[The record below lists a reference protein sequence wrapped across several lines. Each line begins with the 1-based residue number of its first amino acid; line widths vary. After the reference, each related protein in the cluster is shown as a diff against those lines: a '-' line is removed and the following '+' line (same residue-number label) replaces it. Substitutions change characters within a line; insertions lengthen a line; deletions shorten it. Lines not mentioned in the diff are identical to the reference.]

1 MGDPAGVGPEIVI
14 KALDDPAVAELAQ
27 WIIIGDQA
35 VLNQTDGAGW
45 QRVREHRNVEVLD
58 LAMMSGAG
66 ATGATGAKSF
76 RIGELNA
83 ACGRAAL
90 AYVRAATEMCLSG
103 KADAMTTAPINK
115 EAVSLGGIQF
125 SGHTEYIAELCGAP
139 ESWMLLANDRMRVI
153 HVSTHVPLRRACS
166 LDPARIQRTI
176 ELGHDALLQMG
187 LTSPR
192 IAVCG
197 LNPHAGE
204 NGLLGEEDAQFIA
217 PAVAAAKERG
227 VNCAGPLPADT
238 LFLKAARG
246 DYDLVVAMYH
256 DQGHIPIKLLSFEDT
271 VNVSLGIPVIRT
283 SVDHGT
289 AFDIAGKGIADAAN
303 MKAALRMA
311 AMMAQSRG
319 KSKITK

>member
-1 MGDPAGVGPEIVI
+1 MRKVAVTMGDPAGVGPEIVI
-14 KALDDPAVAELAQ
+14 KALDDPAVADLAQ
-27 WIIIGDQA
+27 WIIIGDHA

-45 QRVREHRNVEVLD
+45 RRVRERRNVEVRD
-58 LAMMSGAG
+58 LAMMAG
-66 ATGATGAKSF
+66 AAGF
-76 RIGELNA
+76 RTGELNA

-90 AYVRAATEMCLSG
+90 AYVRAATEMCLSSQ
-103 KADAMTTAPINK
+103 ADAMTTAPINK
-115 EAVSLGGIQF
+115 EAVSLDGIRF

-153 HVSTHVPLRRACS
+153 HVSTHVPLHRACS

-176 ELGHDALLQMG
+176 ELGHDALVQMG
-187 LTSPR
+187 LTAPR

-204 NGLLGEEDAQFIA
+204 NGLLGEEDAEFIA

-246 DYDLVVAMYH
+246 DYDLIVAMYH

-311 AMMAQSRG
+311 AVMAQSRST
-319 KSKITK
+319 SKITK

>member
-1 MGDPAGVGPEIVI
+1 MSKVAVTMGDPAGVGPEIVI
-14 KALDDPAVAELAQ
+14 KALGDPAVADLAQ

-35 VLNQTDGAGW
+35 ILNQTDGAGW
-45 QRVREHRNVEVLD
+45 QRVRERRNVEVLD
-58 LAMMSGAG
+58 LAMMAGAG
-66 ATGATGAKSF
+66 ATGFRTGQ
-76 RIGELNA
+76 LNA

-90 AYVRAATEMCLSG
+90 AYVRAATEMCLNG

-115 EAVSLGGIQF
+115 EAVSLGGIRF
-125 SGHTEYIAELCGAP
+125 SGHTEYIAELCGVP

-176 ELGHDALLQMG
+176 ELGHDALVQMG
-187 LTSPR
+187 VPAPR

-271 VNVSLGIPVIRT
+271 VNVSLGIPLIRT

-311 AMMAQSRG
+311 AVMAQSRG
-319 KSKITK
+319 KSK

>member
-1 MGDPAGVGPEIVI
+1 MKKVAITMGDPAGVGPEIVI
-14 KALDDPAVAELAQ
+14 KALDDPAVADLAQ
-27 WIIIGDQA
+27 WIVIGDQA
-35 VLNQTDGAGW
+35 ILNQTDGAGW
-45 QRVREHRNVEVLD
+45 QRVRERDNVELLD
-58 LAMMSGAG
+58 LAMMAG
-66 ATGATGAKSF
+66 AMDFRTGY
-76 RIGELNA
+76 LNA

-103 KADAMTTAPINK
+103 EADAMTTAPINK
-115 EAVSLGGIQF
+115 EAVALGGIPF

-176 ELGHDALLQMG
+176 ELGHDALLRMG
-187 LTSPR
+187 FTAPR

-204 NGLLGEEDAQFIA
+204 NGLLGEEDARFIA
-217 PAVAAAKERG
+217 PPVAAAKDRG
-227 VNCAGPLPADT
+227 INCAGPLPADT

-271 VNVSLGIPVIRT
+271 VNISLGIPVVRT

-289 AFDIAGKGIADAAN
+289 AFDIAGKGIANAAN

-311 AMMAQSRG
+311 AVMAQNRANSPR
-319 KSKITK
+319 KS

>member
-1 MGDPAGVGPEIVI
+1 MGDPAGVGPEIII
-14 KALDDPAVAELAQ
+14 KALDDPAVADLAQ

-35 VLNQTDGAGW
+35 ILNQTDGAGW
-45 QRVREHRNVEVLD
+45 RRVRERRNVEILEM
-58 LAMMSGAG
+58 AMM
-66 ATGATGAKSF
+66 TGAETLNFRTGQ
-76 RIGELNA
+76 LNA

-115 EAVSLGGIQF
+115 EAVSLNGTKF
-125 SGHTEYIAELCGAP
+125 SGHTEFIAELCGSP

-153 HVSTHVPLRRACS
+153 HVSTHVPLLRACS
-166 LDPARIQRTI
+166 LDAARIQRTI
-176 ELGHDALLQMG
+176 ELGHGALIQMG
-187 LTSPR
+187 LSSPR

-204 NGLLGEEDAQFIA
+204 NRLLGDEDARFIA

-227 VNCAGPLPADT
+227 IDCAGPLPADT

-246 DYDLVVAMYH
+246 DYDLIVAMYH
-256 DQGHIPIKLLSFEDT
+256 DQGHIPIKLLAFEDT

-311 AMMAQSRG
+311 AVMARSRG

>member
-1 MGDPAGVGPEIVI
+1 MKKVAITMGDPAGVGPEIVI
-14 KALDDPAVAELAQ
+14 KALDDPEIAELAH
-27 WIIIGDQA
+27 WIVIGDQRI
-35 VLNQTDGAGW
+35 LDLTDRAGW
-45 QRVREHRNVEVLD
+45 QRVRQNRNLEVID
-58 LAMMSGAG
+58 LELMSGEA
-66 ATGATGAKSF
+66 ASF
-76 RIGELNA
+76 RLGQLNA

-90 AYVRAATEMCLSG
+90 AYVRTATEICLRG
-103 KADAMTTAPINK
+103 QADAMTTAPINK
-115 EAVSLGGIQF
+115 EAVSLGGIKF

-153 HVSTHVPLRRACS
+153 HVSTHIPLRRACG
-166 LDPARIQRTI
+166 LDPARILRTI
-176 ELGHDALLQMG
+176 ELGHAALIQMG
-187 LTSPR
+187 ISAPR

-204 NGLLGEEDAQFIA
+204 NGLLGGEDSEFIA
-217 PAVAAAKERG
+217 PAVAEARERG

-246 DYDLVVAMYH
+246 HYDLVVAMYH

-289 AFDIAGKGIADAAN
+289 AFDIAGQGIADPAN

-311 AMMAQSRG
+311 ATMAGRRG
-319 KSKITK
+319 QG

>member
-1 MGDPAGVGPEIVI
+1 MKKVAITMGDPAGVGPEIVI
-14 KALDDPAVAELAQ
+14 KALADPEIADLAH
-27 WIIIGDQA
+27 WIVIGDQEI
-35 VLNQTDGAGW
+35 LNRTDRAAW
-45 QRVREHRNVEVLD
+45 QRVCQHPKVEVFD
-58 LAMMSGAG
+58 LALMAG
-66 ATGATGAKSF
+66 GDATDFRTGQ
-76 RIGELNA
+76 LNA

-103 KADAMTTAPINK
+103 SADAMTTAPINK
-115 EAVSLGGIQF
+115 EAVSLGGIRF
-125 SGHTEYIAELCGAP
+125 SGHTEYIAELCGVP

-153 HVSTHVPLRRACS
+153 HVSTHVPLRHACG
-166 LDPARIQRTI
+166 LDSARIQRTI
-176 ELGHDALLQMG
+176 ELGHAALIQMG
-187 LTSPR
+187 VPGPR

-204 NGLLGEEDAQFIA
+204 NGLLGKEDAEFIA
-217 PAVAAAKERG
+217 PAVAGARERG
-227 VNCAGPLPADT
+227 VDCAGPLPADT

-246 DYDLVVAMYH
+246 HYDLIVAMYH

-289 AFDIAGKGIADAAN
+289 AFDIAGKGLADARN

-311 AMMAQSRG
+311 ATMAQSRDQRL
-319 KSKITK
+319 S

>member
-1 MGDPAGVGPEIVI
+1 MRKVAITMGDPAGVGPEIII
-14 KALDDPAVAELAQ
+14 KALDDPAVAYLAQ
-27 WIIIGDQA
+27 WIIVGDQA
-35 VLNQTDGAGW
+35 ILNQTDGAGW
-45 QRVREHRNVEVLD
+45 QRVRERSNVEVLD
-58 LAMMSGAG
+58 LAMMAE
-66 ATGATGAKSF
+66 AMDFRTGQ
-76 RIGELNA
+76 LNA

-115 EAVSLGGIQF
+115 EAVSLGGVPF
-125 SGHTEYIAELCGAP
+125 SGHTEYIAQLCGAP

-176 ELGHDALLQMG
+176 ELGHDALVQMG
-187 LTSPR
+187 STAPR

-204 NGLLGEEDAQFIA
+204 NGLLGDEDAELIA

-227 VNCAGPLPADT
+227 INCAGPLPADT

-311 AMMAQSRG
+311 AVMAQSRG
-319 KSKITK
+319 RSKITK